1 MKRFSELLLNLIYT
15 TSRNDKITHIMNWI
29 SGSDTEEIGWG
40 LSVICQELEIPKVK
54 SSMVKEISFSH
65 LDKYLFELSYDY
77 VGDMA
82 ETISLIW
89 PEEINKEKKFNQASL
104 SQVIKDLK
112 TITKSEA
119 PELITNYLNNFDQN
133 TRWTFLK
140 IITGG
145 LRVGVSSRIAKIALS
160 KSFNKDIN
168 VVKILDSFFG
178 MQYQLPPMYSALK
191 YQGKPLYKY
200 ARAGQ
205 EIKRNRRC
213 IDIKSIKLVSLK
225 NSFLRIDVTCSK
237 GTYIRTLAED
247 IGEKLG
253 SCAHLYN
260 LRRVGVGVFDIDQSI
275 NINKLELLAFSKPDV
290 LSHKLRP
297 VDSFINHWPSMQL
310 NVQQEKKFLNG
321 QPIRVSPYNQR
332 NENEYLVR
340 VYGFSNDFLGTAQM
354 INNEILRPKRLIS
367 K

>member
-1 MKRFSELLLNLIYT
+1 MNYSKTIINGILLL
-15 TSRNDKITHIMNWI
+15 DKPK
-29 SGSDTEEIGWG
+29 G
-40 LSVICQELEIPKVK
+40 LSSNRALGWTKKIFNAKKAGHAGTLDPLATGILPILFGEATKFAEFGLDSDKRYFADIYLGTKTSTGDVEGEVI
-54 SSMVKEISFSH
+54 
-65 LDKYLFELSYDY
+65 
-77 VGDMA
+77 
-82 ETISLIW
+82 
-89 PEEINKEKKFNQASL
+89 EK
-104 SQVIKDLK
+104 
-112 TITKSEA
+112 
-119 PELITNYLNNFDQN
+119 
-133 TRWTFLK
+133 
-140 IITGG
+140 
-145 LRVGVSSRIAKIALS
+145 

-168 VVKILDSFFG
+168 VDKILDSFIG

-205 EIKRNRRC
+205 EIKRNRRR

-260 LRRVGVGVFDIDQSI
+260 LRRVGVGIFDIDQSI
-275 NINKLELLAFSKPDV
+275 NINKLELLASSKPDV

>member
-1 MKRFSELLLNLIYT
+1 MNYLKSIINGILLL
-15 TSRNDKITHIMNWI
+15 DKPK
-29 SGSDTEEIGWG
+29 G
-40 LSVICQELEIPKVK
+40 LSSNRALGWTKKIFNAKKAGHAGTLDPLATGILPILFGEATKFAEFGLDSDKRYFADIYLGTKTSTGDVEGEVI
-54 SSMVKEISFSH
+54 
-65 LDKYLFELSYDY
+65 
-77 VGDMA
+77 
-82 ETISLIW
+82 
-89 PEEINKEKKFNQASL
+89 EK
-104 SQVIKDLK
+104 
-112 TITKSEA
+112 
-119 PELITNYLNNFDQN
+119 
-133 TRWTFLK
+133 
-140 IITGG
+140 
-145 LRVGVSSRIAKIALS
+145 
-160 KSFNKDIN
+160 KSFNKDID

-205 EIKRNRRC
+205 EIKRNRRR

-225 NSFLRIDVTCSK
+225 NSFLRIDVTCSN

-275 NINKLELLAFSKPDV
+275 NINKLELLASSNPDV

>member
-1 MKRFSELLLNLIYT
+1 MNYSKTIINGILLL
-15 TSRNDKITHIMNWI
+15 DKPK
-29 SGSDTEEIGWG
+29 G
-40 LSVICQELEIPKVK
+40 LSSNRALGWTKKIFNAKKAGHAGTLDPLATGILPILFGEATKFAEFGLDSDKRYFADIYLGTKTSTGDVEGEVI
-54 SSMVKEISFSH
+54 
-65 LDKYLFELSYDY
+65 
-77 VGDMA
+77 
-82 ETISLIW
+82 
-89 PEEINKEKKFNQASL
+89 EK
-104 SQVIKDLK
+104 
-112 TITKSEA
+112 
-119 PELITNYLNNFDQN
+119 
-133 TRWTFLK
+133 
-140 IITGG
+140 
-145 LRVGVSSRIAKIALS
+145 

-168 VVKILDSFFG
+168 VVKILDSFIG

-260 LRRVGVGVFDIDQSI
+260 LRRVGVGIFDIDQSI
-275 NINKLELLAFSKPDV
+275 NINKLELLASSKPDV

>member
-1 MKRFSELLLNLIYT
+1 MNYLKSIINGILLL
-15 TSRNDKITHIMNWI
+15 DKPK
-29 SGSDTEEIGWG
+29 G
-40 LSVICQELEIPKVK
+40 LSSNRALGWTKKIFNAKKAGHAGTLDPLATGILPILFGEATKFAEFGLDSDKRYFADIYLGTKTSTGDVEGEVI
-54 SSMVKEISFSH
+54 
-65 LDKYLFELSYDY
+65 
-77 VGDMA
+77 
-82 ETISLIW
+82 
-89 PEEINKEKKFNQASL
+89 EK
-104 SQVIKDLK
+104 
-112 TITKSEA
+112 
-119 PELITNYLNNFDQN
+119 
-133 TRWTFLK
+133 
-140 IITGG
+140 
-145 LRVGVSSRIAKIALS
+145 

-168 VVKILDSFFG
+168 VVKILDSFIG

-191 YQGKPLYKY
+191 HQGKPLYKY

-205 EIKRNRRC
+205 EIKRNRRR

-260 LRRVGVGVFDIDQSI
+260 LRRVGVGIFDIDQSI
-275 NINKLELLAFSKPDV
+275 NINKLELLASSKPDV

-340 VYGFSNDFLGTAQM
+340 VYSFSNNFLGTAQM

>member
-1 MKRFSELLLNLIYT
+1 MNYSKTIINGILLL
-15 TSRNDKITHIMNWI
+15 DKPK
-29 SGSDTEEIGWG
+29 G
-40 LSVICQELEIPKVK
+40 LSSNRALGWTKKIFNAKKAGHAGTLDPLATGILPILFGEATKFAEFGLDSDKRYFADIYLGTKTSTGDVEGEVI
-54 SSMVKEISFSH
+54 
-65 LDKYLFELSYDY
+65 
-77 VGDMA
+77 
-82 ETISLIW
+82 
-89 PEEINKEKKFNQASL
+89 EK
-104 SQVIKDLK
+104 
-112 TITKSEA
+112 
-119 PELITNYLNNFDQN
+119 
-133 TRWTFLK
+133 
-140 IITGG
+140 
-145 LRVGVSSRIAKIALS
+145 

-168 VVKILDSFFG
+168 VVKILDSFIG

-191 YQGKPLYKY
+191 HQGKPLYKY

-260 LRRVGVGVFDIDQSI
+260 LRRVGVGIFDIDQSI
-275 NINKLELLAFSKPDV
+275 NINKLELLASSKPDV

>member
-1 MKRFSELLLNLIYT
+1 MNYSKTIINGILLL
-15 TSRNDKITHIMNWI
+15 DKPK
-29 SGSDTEEIGWG
+29 G
-40 LSVICQELEIPKVK
+40 LSSNRALGWTKKIFNAKKAGHAGTLDPLATGILPILFGEATKFAEFGLDSDKRYFADIYLGTKTSTGDVEGEVI
-54 SSMVKEISFSH
+54 
-65 LDKYLFELSYDY
+65 
-77 VGDMA
+77 
-82 ETISLIW
+82 
-89 PEEINKEKKFNQASL
+89 EK
-104 SQVIKDLK
+104 
-112 TITKSEA
+112 
-119 PELITNYLNNFDQN
+119 
-133 TRWTFLK
+133 
-140 IITGG
+140 
-145 LRVGVSSRIAKIALS
+145 
-160 KSFNKDIN
+160 KSFNKDID

-260 LRRVGVGVFDIDQSI
+260 LRRVGVGIFDIDQSI
-275 NINKLELLAFSKPDV
+275 NINKLELLASSKPNV

>member
-1 MKRFSELLLNLIYT
+1 MNYSKTIINGILLL
-15 TSRNDKITHIMNWI
+15 DKPK
-29 SGSDTEEIGWG
+29 G
-40 LSVICQELEIPKVK
+40 LSSNRALGWTKKIFNAKKAGHAGTLDPLATGILPILFGEATKFAEFGLDSDKRYFADIYLGTKTSTGDVEGEVI
-54 SSMVKEISFSH
+54 
-65 LDKYLFELSYDY
+65 
-77 VGDMA
+77 
-82 ETISLIW
+82 
-89 PEEINKEKKFNQASL
+89 EK
-104 SQVIKDLK
+104 
-112 TITKSEA
+112 
-119 PELITNYLNNFDQN
+119 
-133 TRWTFLK
+133 
-140 IITGG
+140 
-145 LRVGVSSRIAKIALS
+145 

-168 VVKILDSFFG
+168 VVKILDSFIG

-191 YQGKPLYKY
+191 HQGKPLYKY

-225 NSFLRIDVTCSK
+225 NSFLKIDVTCSK

-260 LRRVGVGVFDIDQSI
+260 LRRVGVGIFDIDQSI
-275 NINKLELLAFSKPDV
+275 NINKLELLASSKPDV

-354 INNEILRPKRLIS
+354 INKEILRPKRLIS

>member
-1 MKRFSELLLNLIYT
+1 MNHPKSIINGILLL
-15 TSRNDKITHIMNWI
+15 DKPK
-29 SGSDTEEIGWG
+29 G
-40 LSVICQELEIPKVK
+40 LSSNRALGWTKKIFNAKKAGHAGTLDPLATGILPILFGEATKFAEFGLDSDKRYFADIYLGTKTSTGDVEGEVI
-54 SSMVKEISFSH
+54 
-65 LDKYLFELSYDY
+65 
-77 VGDMA
+77 
-82 ETISLIW
+82 
-89 PEEINKEKKFNQASL
+89 EK
-104 SQVIKDLK
+104 
-112 TITKSEA
+112 
-119 PELITNYLNNFDQN
+119 
-133 TRWTFLK
+133 
-140 IITGG
+140 
-145 LRVGVSSRIAKIALS
+145 

>member
-1 MKRFSELLLNLIYT
+1 MNYSKTIINGILLL
-15 TSRNDKITHIMNWI
+15 DKPK
-29 SGSDTEEIGWG
+29 G
-40 LSVICQELEIPKVK
+40 LSSNRALGWTKKIFNAKKAGHAGTLDPLATGILPILFGEATKFAEFGLDSDKRYFADIYLGTKTSTGDVEGEVI
-54 SSMVKEISFSH
+54 
-65 LDKYLFELSYDY
+65 
-77 VGDMA
+77 
-82 ETISLIW
+82 
-89 PEEINKEKKFNQASL
+89 EK
-104 SQVIKDLK
+104 
-112 TITKSEA
+112 
-119 PELITNYLNNFDQN
+119 
-133 TRWTFLK
+133 
-140 IITGG
+140 
-145 LRVGVSSRIAKIALS
+145 

-168 VVKILDSFFG
+168 VVKILDSFIG

-205 EIKRNRRC
+205 EIKRNRRR

-260 LRRVGVGVFDIDQSI
+260 LRRVGVGIFDIDQSI
-275 NINKLELLAFSKPDV
+275 NINKLELLASSKPNV

>member
-1 MKRFSELLLNLIYT
+1 MNYSKTIINGILLL
-15 TSRNDKITHIMNWI
+15 DKPK
-29 SGSDTEEIGWG
+29 G
-40 LSVICQELEIPKVK
+40 LSSNRALGWTKKIFNAKKAGHAGTLDPLATGILPILFGEATKFAEFGLDSDKRYFADIYLGTKTSTGDVEGEVI
-54 SSMVKEISFSH
+54 
-65 LDKYLFELSYDY
+65 
-77 VGDMA
+77 
-82 ETISLIW
+82 
-89 PEEINKEKKFNQASL
+89 EK
-104 SQVIKDLK
+104 
-112 TITKSEA
+112 
-119 PELITNYLNNFDQN
+119 
-133 TRWTFLK
+133 
-140 IITGG
+140 
-145 LRVGVSSRIAKIALS
+145 

-168 VVKILDSFFG
+168 VVKILDSFIG

-191 YQGKPLYKY
+191 FQGKPLYKY

-205 EIKRNRRC
+205 QIKRNRRC

-225 NSFLRIDVTCSK
+225 NSFLRIDITCSK

-260 LRRVGVGVFDIDQSI
+260 LRRVGVGIFDIDQSI
-275 NINKLELLAFSKPDV
+275 NINKLELLASSKPNV

>member
-1 MKRFSELLLNLIYT
+1 MNYSKTIINGILLL
-15 TSRNDKITHIMNWI
+15 DKPK
-29 SGSDTEEIGWG
+29 G
-40 LSVICQELEIPKVK
+40 LSSNRALGWTKKIFNAKKAGHAGTLDPLATGILPILFGEATKFAEFGLDSDKRYFADIYLGTKTSTGDVEGEVI
-54 SSMVKEISFSH
+54 
-65 LDKYLFELSYDY
+65 
-77 VGDMA
+77 
-82 ETISLIW
+82 
-89 PEEINKEKKFNQASL
+89 EK
-104 SQVIKDLK
+104 
-112 TITKSEA
+112 
-119 PELITNYLNNFDQN
+119 
-133 TRWTFLK
+133 
-140 IITGG
+140 
-145 LRVGVSSRIAKIALS
+145 

-168 VVKILDSFFG
+168 VVKILDSFIG

-191 YQGKPLYKY
+191 HQGKPLYKY

-225 NSFLRIDVTCSK
+225 NSFLKIDVTCSK

-275 NINKLELLAFSKPDV
+275 NINKLELLASSNPDV

-310 NVQQEKKFLNG
+310 NVQQKKKFLNG

>member
-1 MKRFSELLLNLIYT
+1 MNYPKSIINGILLL
-15 TSRNDKITHIMNWI
+15 DKPK
-29 SGSDTEEIGWG
+29 G
-40 LSVICQELEIPKVK
+40 LSSNRALGWTKKIFNAKKAGHAGTLDPLATGILPILFGEATKFAEFGLDSDKRYFADIYLGTKTSTGDVEGEVI
-54 SSMVKEISFSH
+54 
-65 LDKYLFELSYDY
+65 
-77 VGDMA
+77 
-82 ETISLIW
+82 
-89 PEEINKEKKFNQASL
+89 EK
-104 SQVIKDLK
+104 
-112 TITKSEA
+112 
-119 PELITNYLNNFDQN
+119 
-133 TRWTFLK
+133 
-140 IITGG
+140 
-145 LRVGVSSRIAKIALS
+145 

-168 VVKILDSFFG
+168 VVKILDSFIG

-191 YQGKPLYKY
+191 HQGKPLYKY

-225 NSFLRIDVTCSK
+225 NSFLKIDVTCSK

-275 NINKLELLAFSKPDV
+275 NINKLELLASSNPDV

-310 NVQQEKKFLNG
+310 NVQQKKKFLNG
-321 QPIRVSPYNQR
+321 QSIRVSPYNQR

>member
-1 MKRFSELLLNLIYT
+1 MNYSKTIINGILLL
-15 TSRNDKITHIMNWI
+15 DKPK
-29 SGSDTEEIGWG
+29 G
-40 LSVICQELEIPKVK
+40 LSSNRALGWTKKIFNAKKAGHAGTLDPLATGILPILFGEATKFAEFGLDSDKRYFADIYLGTKTSTGDVEGEVI
-54 SSMVKEISFSH
+54 
-65 LDKYLFELSYDY
+65 
-77 VGDMA
+77 
-82 ETISLIW
+82 
-89 PEEINKEKKFNQASL
+89 EK
-104 SQVIKDLK
+104 
-112 TITKSEA
+112 
-119 PELITNYLNNFDQN
+119 
-133 TRWTFLK
+133 
-140 IITGG
+140 
-145 LRVGVSSRIAKIALS
+145 

-168 VVKILDSFFG
+168 VVKILDSFIG

-275 NINKLELLAFSKPDV
+275 NINKLELLASSKPDV

>member
-1 MKRFSELLLNLIYT
+1 MNYSKTIINGILLL
-15 TSRNDKITHIMNWI
+15 DKPK
-29 SGSDTEEIGWG
+29 G
-40 LSVICQELEIPKVK
+40 LSSNRALGWTKKIFNAKKAGHAGTLDPLATGILPILFGEATKFAEFGLDSDKRYFADIYLGTKTSTGDVEGEVI
-54 SSMVKEISFSH
+54 
-65 LDKYLFELSYDY
+65 
-77 VGDMA
+77 
-82 ETISLIW
+82 
-89 PEEINKEKKFNQASL
+89 EK
-104 SQVIKDLK
+104 
-112 TITKSEA
+112 
-119 PELITNYLNNFDQN
+119 
-133 TRWTFLK
+133 
-140 IITGG
+140 
-145 LRVGVSSRIAKIALS
+145 

-168 VVKILDSFFG
+168 VVKILDSFIG

-191 YQGKPLYKY
+191 HQGKPLYKY

-225 NSFLRIDVTCSK
+225 NSFLKIDVTCSK

-260 LRRVGVGVFDIDQSI
+260 LRRVGVGIFDIDQSI
-275 NINKLELLAFSKPDV
+275 NINKLELLASSKPNV

-310 NVQQEKKFLNG
+310 NFQQEKKFLNG

-354 INNEILRPKRLIS
+354 INKEILRPKRLIS

>member
-1 MKRFSELLLNLIYT
+1 MNYPKSIINGILLL
-15 TSRNDKITHIMNWI
+15 DKPK
-29 SGSDTEEIGWG
+29 G
-40 LSVICQELEIPKVK
+40 LSSNRALGWTKKIFNAKKAGHAGTLDPLATGILPILFGEATKFAEFGLDSDKRYFADIYLGTKTSTGDVEGEVI
-54 SSMVKEISFSH
+54 
-65 LDKYLFELSYDY
+65 
-77 VGDMA
+77 
-82 ETISLIW
+82 
-89 PEEINKEKKFNQASL
+89 EK
-104 SQVIKDLK
+104 
-112 TITKSEA
+112 
-119 PELITNYLNNFDQN
+119 
-133 TRWTFLK
+133 
-140 IITGG
+140 
-145 LRVGVSSRIAKIALS
+145 

-168 VVKILDSFFG
+168 VVKILDSFIG

-191 YQGKPLYKY
+191 HQGKPLYKY

-225 NSFLRIDVTCSK
+225 NSFLKIDVTCSK

-260 LRRVGVGVFDIDQSI
+260 LRRVGVGIFDIDQSI
-275 NINKLELLAFSKPDV
+275 NINKLELLASSKPNV

-310 NVQQEKKFLNG
+310 NFQQEKKFLNG

>member
-1 MKRFSELLLNLIYT
+1 MNYPKSIINGILLL
-15 TSRNDKITHIMNWI
+15 DKPK
-29 SGSDTEEIGWG
+29 G
-40 LSVICQELEIPKVK
+40 LSSNRALGWTKKIFNAKKAGHAGTLDPLATGILPILFGEATKFAEFGLDSDKRYFADIYLGTKTSTGDVEGEVI
-54 SSMVKEISFSH
+54 
-65 LDKYLFELSYDY
+65 
-77 VGDMA
+77 
-82 ETISLIW
+82 
-89 PEEINKEKKFNQASL
+89 EK
-104 SQVIKDLK
+104 
-112 TITKSEA
+112 
-119 PELITNYLNNFDQN
+119 
-133 TRWTFLK
+133 
-140 IITGG
+140 
-145 LRVGVSSRIAKIALS
+145 

-168 VVKILDSFFG
+168 VVKILDSFIG

-191 YQGKPLYKY
+191 HQGKPLYKY

-225 NSFLRIDVTCSK
+225 NSFLKIDVTCSK

-260 LRRVGVGVFDIDQSI
+260 LRRVGVGIFDIDQSI
-275 NINKLELLAFSKPDV
+275 NINKLELLASSKADV

-297 VDSFINHWPSMQL
+297 VDSFINHWPLMQL

>member
-1 MKRFSELLLNLIYT
+1 MNYSKTIINGILLL
-15 TSRNDKITHIMNWI
+15 DKPK
-29 SGSDTEEIGWG
+29 G
-40 LSVICQELEIPKVK
+40 LSSNRALGWTKKIFNAKKAGHAGTLDPLATGILPILFGEATKFAEFGLDSDKRYFADIYLGTKTSTGDVEGEVI
-54 SSMVKEISFSH
+54 
-65 LDKYLFELSYDY
+65 
-77 VGDMA
+77 
-82 ETISLIW
+82 
-89 PEEINKEKKFNQASL
+89 EK
-104 SQVIKDLK
+104 
-112 TITKSEA
+112 
-119 PELITNYLNNFDQN
+119 
-133 TRWTFLK
+133 
-140 IITGG
+140 
-145 LRVGVSSRIAKIALS
+145 

-168 VVKILDSFFG
+168 VVKILDSFIG

-191 YQGKPLYKY
+191 HQGKPLYKY

-275 NINKLELLAFSKPDV
+275 NINKLELLASSKPDV

-297 VDSFINHWPSMQL
+297 VDSLINHWPSMQL

-340 VYGFSNDFLGTAQM
+340 VYGFSKDFLGTAQM

>member
-1 MKRFSELLLNLIYT
+1 MNYSKTIINGILLL
-15 TSRNDKITHIMNWI
+15 DKPK
-29 SGSDTEEIGWG
+29 G
-40 LSVICQELEIPKVK
+40 LSSNRALGWTKKIFNAKKAGHAGTLDPLATGILPILFGEATKFAEFGLDSDKRYFADIYLGTKTSTGDVEGEVI
-54 SSMVKEISFSH
+54 
-65 LDKYLFELSYDY
+65 
-77 VGDMA
+77 
-82 ETISLIW
+82 
-89 PEEINKEKKFNQASL
+89 EK
-104 SQVIKDLK
+104 
-112 TITKSEA
+112 
-119 PELITNYLNNFDQN
+119 
-133 TRWTFLK
+133 
-140 IITGG
+140 
-145 LRVGVSSRIAKIALS
+145 

-168 VVKILDSFFG
+168 VVKILDSFIG

-191 YQGKPLYKY
+191 HQGKPLYKY

-205 EIKRNRRC
+205 QIKRNRRC

-260 LRRVGVGVFDIDQSI
+260 LRRVGVGIFDIDQSI
-275 NINKLELLAFSKPDV
+275 NINKLELLASSKPNV

>member
-1 MKRFSELLLNLIYT
+1 MNYSKTIINGILLL
-15 TSRNDKITHIMNWI
+15 DKPK
-29 SGSDTEEIGWG
+29 G
-40 LSVICQELEIPKVK
+40 LSSNRALGWTKKIFNAKKAGHAGTLDPLATGILPILFGEATKFAEFGLDSDKRYFADIYLGTKTSTGDVEGEVI
-54 SSMVKEISFSH
+54 
-65 LDKYLFELSYDY
+65 
-77 VGDMA
+77 
-82 ETISLIW
+82 
-89 PEEINKEKKFNQASL
+89 EK
-104 SQVIKDLK
+104 
-112 TITKSEA
+112 
-119 PELITNYLNNFDQN
+119 
-133 TRWTFLK
+133 
-140 IITGG
+140 
-145 LRVGVSSRIAKIALS
+145 

-168 VVKILDSFFG
+168 VVKILDSFIG

-191 YQGKPLYKY
+191 HQGKPLYKY

-225 NSFLRIDVTCSK
+225 NSFLKIDVTCSK

-260 LRRVGVGVFDIDQSI
+260 LRRVGVGIFDIDQSI
-275 NINKLELLAFSKPDV
+275 NINKLELLASSKADV